1 MLFVPRHPSFTNQTV
16 RSTDSCPRNVTA
28 TQGWLLKLRY
38 AIKLPLD
45 FVEDPEYEPWHVI
58 FWASPLFTGLF
69 VSICFIIPCLV
80 VSHFT
85 ESTEVDE
92 NLLIEIFQSPIYPSW
107 IRKMFKIK
115 SSEEDTVVIN
125 SRNEEIMTKSLW
137 IISVND
143 SE

>member
-1 MLFVPRHPSFTNQTV
+1 ML
-16 RSTDSCPRNVTA
+16 
-28 TQGWLLKLRY
+28 K
-38 AIKLPLD
+38 IPLD
-45 FVEDPEYEPWHVI
+45 FVEDPEYESWHVI

-115 SSEEDTVVIN
+115 SSEEDTVASN
-125 SRNEEIMTKSLW
+125 SRNEEIMTKPL
-137 IISVND
+137 
-143 SE
+143 